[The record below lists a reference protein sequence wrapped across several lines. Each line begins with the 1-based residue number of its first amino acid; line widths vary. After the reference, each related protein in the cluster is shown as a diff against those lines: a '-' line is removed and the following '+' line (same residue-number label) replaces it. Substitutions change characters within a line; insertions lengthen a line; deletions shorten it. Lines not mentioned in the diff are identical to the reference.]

1 MCVSVPKKWGEKEN
15 CKKTEAAYEMR
26 RDLGLARATEHRT
39 WPEVW
44 PKCGAAQAA
53 ATAAPITSRA
63 GLLPEAIRHL
73 MHLRAKF
80 CTEKNKTKYKFKFQ
94 IFVNCFD
101 CRS

>member
-1 MCVSVPKKWGEKEN
+1 MCVCVSVPKNEA
-15 CKKTEAAYEMR
+15 KKKIVRKLKPLTKCAETW
-26 RDLGLARATEHRT
+26 DLRATEHPT

-53 ATAAPITSRA
+53 APATAAPITSRA

-80 CTEKNKTKYKFKFQ
+80 CTKRKNKIQ
-94 IFVNCFD
+94 I
-101 CRS
+101 